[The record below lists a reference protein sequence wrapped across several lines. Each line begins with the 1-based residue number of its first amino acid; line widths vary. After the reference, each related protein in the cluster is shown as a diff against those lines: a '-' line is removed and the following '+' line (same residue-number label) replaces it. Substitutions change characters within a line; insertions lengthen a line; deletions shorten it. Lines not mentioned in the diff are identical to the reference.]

1 MLVIVGLIVLLVA
14 AIATIEGVRSN
25 AGVAHPPTETTRV
38 RSAPVKGDRHGVPL
52 RDHGRCGCA
61 ALDWLPAHRGH
72 HARRSAI
79 HLAFVNQV
87 RDTRLEH
94 QQRVD
99 TVTGPP
105 TPTDQATT
113 RRRRSP
119 LRGALVARSTANDHG
134 WLTVSASRGL

>member
-1 MLVIVGLIVLLVA
+1 MLVIVGWIVLLVA

-52 RDHGRCGCA
+52 RDHGRCGGA
-61 ALDWLPAHRGH
+61 ALDRLPAHRGH

-99 TVTGPP
+99 S
-105 TPTDQATT
+105 TT
-113 RRRRSP
+113 
-119 LRGALVARSTANDHG
+119 
-134 WLTVSASRGL
+134 